1 MAVLSTVTTTY
12 LTNIS
17 NILKKVIAPA
27 IEDVLPKKTIFYDML
42 QKNRGVTPMGNNTF
56 YITLRTGRHSG
67 IAAIAEGATLPSGKP
82 AYSQA
87 NVSAK
92 YVFGTFDITDQVLES
107 AKSNV
112 GALVNYMTQ
121 QTQDLKDDFAKEL
134 NRIFFGDGAEKIA
147 LANASTTSATL
158 TVKPVLSVNT
168 DIPGTEYLAAGQKIL
183 VDSDVATV
191 QSVDS
196 DTQVTLTGSI
206 TYATNDVIKKADGD
220 GAAADEPM
228 GLDGIIDDGVGT
240 PTLQGITRSSSPW
253 YCSYV
258 ERTSEALSLSK
269 METAYAKA
277 LKYGNPKIVLMNT
290 TLWKKY
296 GNLLESYK
304 RTANMKE
311 ILSAGW
317 AGLEFMGGQATVVMD
332 TDCPDG
338 KVFFVDPTSITI
350 AQLTPISWIDR
361 GDGVLRRVDYAAWQ
375 GVLRWYGNLA
385 AINPRANS
393 KLEAKTG

>member
-1 MAVLSTVTTTY
+1 MAVLNTTSTTY
-12 LTNIS
+12 LSNIS

-56 YITLRTGRHSG
+56 YITMRTGRHSG

-87 NVSAK
+87 SVSAK

-107 AKSNV
+107 AKNNV

-134 NRIFFGDGAEKIA
+134 NRCFFGRGDEIIA
-147 LANASTTSATL
+147 YANANATSTTLTL
-158 TVKPVLSVNT
+158 KPFASVNT
-168 DIPGTEYLAAGQKIL
+168 DISGTEYLAAGQKIL
-183 VDSDVATV
+183 VGADTATIA
-191 QSVDS
+191 SVDS
-196 DTQVTLTGSI
+196 DTQVTLASAI
-206 TYATNDVIKKADGD
+206 TYATNDAIKKADGD
-220 GAAADEPM
+220 GASADEPM
-228 GLDGIIDDGVGT
+228 GIDGIIDDGT
-240 PTLQGITRSSSPW
+240 LAPTLQGITRASSPW
-253 YCSYV
+253 YNSYV
-258 ERTSEALSLSK
+258 ERTAEALSLTK

-277 LKYGNPKIVLMNT
+277 LKYGSPKIVLMNT

-338 KVFFVDPTSITI
+338 KVYFIDPTSISI
-350 AQLTPISWIDR
+350 AQLTPISWVDR